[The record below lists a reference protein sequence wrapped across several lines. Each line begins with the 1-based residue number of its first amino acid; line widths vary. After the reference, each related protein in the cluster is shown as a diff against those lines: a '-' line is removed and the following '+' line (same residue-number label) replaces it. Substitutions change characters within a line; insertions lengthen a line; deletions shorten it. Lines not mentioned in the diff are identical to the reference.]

1 MQEICLTDN
10 LKLINIQFG
19 NKKEQPS
26 VNTSNFDDVICN
38 PSLVIRTTQVDDD
51 GTRLPLP
58 NKLALRN
65 KTKFGYRD
73 VQFNRAHSRN

>member
-1 MQEICLTDN
+1 M
-10 LKLINIQFG
+10 
-19 NKKEQPS
+19 
-26 VNTSNFDDVICN
+26 NTSNFDDVICN

-65 KTKFGYRD
+65 KTKLVIIEMFSLIGLIQEIEMND
-73 VQFNRAHSRN
+73 ESNDDDIC